1 MEPSIRSINEKRT
14 DAEEK
19 LKDLI
24 ALRIKCRRQPE
35 DILVMGY
42 SGAYSLKY
50 KDIIP
55 IVEMEM
61 SWARA
66 QVELYEDK
74 AVEAYARKHVR

>member
-1 MEPSIRSINEKRT
+1 MEISIRSINEKRT
-14 DAEEK
+14 DAEDK
-19 LKDLI
+19 LKDLL

-42 SGAYSLKY
+42 SGSYILKY

-55 IVEMEM
+55 IVEAEM

-66 QVELYEDK
+66 QIELYESK
-74 AVEAYARKHVR
+74 AVEAYARKHAR